1 MVRPNTEQKLDMAA
15 GGSTRAGRGIGAE
28 APRKVQPFE
37 GKHFFGG
44 GVPHSPTLERA
55 KDLHCSVIIWALG
68 RLFGLFRKALD
79 ELVKSDEPHRR
90 SRPQTAKLSRSDGPY
105 ARGANRGESRRR
117 VPPEE
122 KGLLK
127 TQCFFEE
134 KDLVIKLYDTEVLVI
149 KEKTTK
155 DDDDGSETQSLVLE
169 LTSGG
174 FRTAETKAIL
184 NEALKPMALQVES
197 ENGATW
203 QLRSEYKT
211 PGQVTTDSSLQPFED
226 GMAVTVPAVVSL
238 QMVKEKLVPG
248 STVRQARGVRDG
260 VRGVPK
266 RRKRRKSRS
275 PSMAAA
281 AGVGAARGD
290 GDGLRERSPHHEMV
304 ARGALSFSEEHNDGV
319 QGIGRRIHRMDGR
332 IRRWGESRCSEHRR
346 CRCEPPATSSGYGSH
361 GPVVV
366 STELSLFLDFYGLS
380 GRLGRRWKMEDARI
394 WKTLP
399 DFRCAKGSFVWATAH
414 FCPSLFLR
422 NVPHSETC
430 FSFGSLYIFSQALG
444 LVWMFL
450 VVLLAVMSVRIV
462 TLSMNKAVQHLSTE
476 QHENDQYGDQPLR
489 AVALCY
495 VYYSVIRLIIL
506 FARSSKRSVWP
517 TDGAVLG
524 CWEARQRRGNFA
536 LVGDESRLGEEDLLH
551 HDGGSMWTVAWELY
565 HDFPT
570 LRRMLLLEA
579 EIARARAQTR
589 ETKVFITAGRASPR
603 NDKDKG
609 GSKDGEDAQSTHI
622 RRQTRRRIVLVTPL
636 LVLALGHL
644 TLLLGQSYC
653 ICGDALPI
661 FQPTAPWPE
670 PGGGSEALRPLPLFT
685 TECTPPADEGGV
697 QRTTEAHLNRTIR
710 FVLFV
715 SQIQWFQVGGP
726 GPGGPR
732 SGGDPGDRAVRRRRL
747 GLEEQ
752 AFTGLFIHWSTAIAQ
767 GKGLLPRRW
776 EGLVS
781 FTLLGLLMPCSSCRL
796 FAWLVQPAGSGV
808 VRRTLGGVPHHVAD
822 TALVT
827 AWSWWSLAAVSV
839 VMRPQ
844 LFGLSGFTLR
854 SVSLDSRWR
863 LLTTLFKYT
872 LFFWMAVHFLRGCVA
887 HGFAAAQTDLI
898 TISFMYPM
906 FLCFVWTATFIAVSL
921 SGLFRGLVP
930 LLGALV
936 AVPGILLLSRLLCGW
951 VDRDQHVLLT
961 TLTWLHLLRAGF
973 RVSRYMGLWW
983 KTSVPSAAVVEK
995 GPLMGEGQCE
1005 GVDRGRFEAPPIE
1018 IKFAVNPAAWLG
1030 NRLGRADEGGVP
1042 GASEV
1047 GAEDSH
1053 KVLKTTYTV
1062 ERRFGRIAA
1071 RVLLLICGTFLLI
1084 LCLGRKRGK
1093 RGEDGRVRKGLEDG
1107 DLEDLKRRS
1116 TRSPSLLRLET
1127 IQTPFSGDSN
1137 WRGWLVVSLQT

>member
-1 MVRPNTEQKLDMAA
+1 MRDDNPSNDFWRFLIFQLTTQRVHT
-15 GGSTRAGRGIGAE
+15 
-28 APRKVQPFE
+28 
-37 GKHFFGG
+37 
-44 GVPHSPTLERA
+44 
-55 KDLHCSVIIWALG
+55 
-68 RLFGLFRKALD
+68 
-79 ELVKSDEPHRR
+79 
-90 SRPQTAKLSRSDGPY
+90 

-149 KEKTTK
+149 KERVAVMATARTSGRRPVSRVGARTKQFQILRPAPDFTGGRARHPRGVAARRRGVVVVSPPKEKTTK

-211 PGQVTTDSSLQPFED
+211 PGQVTTDSSLQPQ
-226 GMAVTVPAVVSL
+226 GSHATLGRSL
-238 QMVKEKLVPG
+238 AP
-248 STVRQARGVRDG
+248 RCA
-260 VRGVPK
+260 
-266 RRKRRKSRS
+266 RS

-281 AGVGAARGD
+281 AGALAAASTAWMAASRRL
-290 GDGLRERSPHHEMV
+290 LRW
-304 ARGALSFSEEHNDGV
+304 
-319 QGIGRRIHRMDGR
+319 Q
-332 IRRWGESRCSEHRR
+332 
-346 CRCEPPATSSGYGSH
+346 
-361 GPVVV
+361 
-366 STELSLFLDFYGLS
+366 
-380 GRLGRRWKMEDARI
+380 
-394 WKTLP
+394 
-399 DFRCAKGSFVWATAH
+399 GSFVWATAH

-462 TLSMNKAVQHLSTE
+462 TLSMNKAVQHLSTAVE
-476 QHENDQYGDQPLR
+476 APAGTLPVYGDQPLR

-506 FARSSKRSVWP
+506 FARS
-517 TDGAVLG
+517 
-524 CWEARQRRGNFA
+524 
-536 LVGDESRLGEEDLLH
+536 
-551 HDGGSMWTVAWELY
+551 MWTVAWELY

-570 LRRMLLLEA
+570 LRRMLLLE
-579 EIARARAQTR
+579 
-589 ETKVFITAGRASPR
+589 GRASPR

-609 GSKDGEDAQSTHI
+609 GAAARPSPRGSPQSRKCSKDGEDAQSTHI

-653 ICGDALPI
+653 DGRSGGICGDALPI
-661 FQPTAPWPE
+661 FQPT
-670 PGGGSEALRPLPLFT
+670 
-685 TECTPPADEGGV
+685 
-697 QRTTEAHLNRTIR
+697 AHLNRTIR

-715 SQIQWFQVGGP
+715 SQIQWF
-726 GPGGPR
+726 
-732 SGGDPGDRAVRRRRL
+732 
-747 GLEEQ
+747 Q

-767 GKGLLPRRW
+767 GKGLLPR
-776 EGLVS
+776 LVS

-921 SGLFRGLVP
+921 SGLFCGLVP

-983 KTSVPSAAVVEK
+983 KTSVPS
-995 GPLMGEGQCE
+995 
-1005 GVDRGRFEAPPIE
+1005 RFEAPPIE
-1018 IKFAVNPAAWLG
+1018 IKFAVNP
-1030 NRLGRADEGGVP
+1030 
-1042 GASEV
+1042 
-1047 GAEDSH
+1047 DSH

-1093 RGEDGRVRKGLEDG
+1093 RGEDGRQCHDG
-1107 DLEDLKRRS
+1107 
-1116 TRSPSLLRLET
+1116 T
-1127 IQTPFSGDSN
+1127 N
-1137 WRGWLVVSLQT
+1137 